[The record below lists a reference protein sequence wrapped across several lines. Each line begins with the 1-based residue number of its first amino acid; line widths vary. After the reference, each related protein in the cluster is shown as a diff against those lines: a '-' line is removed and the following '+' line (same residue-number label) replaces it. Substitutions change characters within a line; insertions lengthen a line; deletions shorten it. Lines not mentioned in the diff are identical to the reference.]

1 MRGVIDPSKP
11 IIPISYAGLLVNLVA
26 QWGVSRDE
34 LLTDTGISDA
44 KLTDPD
50 AKVTPLQHRKLI
62 TRAYELTGEPGLG
75 FHAGLQLKLSAH
87 GFLGFAVMTSATLRE
102 AGQIAEKYFKT
113 RSQILEFR
121 LFEEGDTAVVQV
133 DEVLA
138 LDEHLPFVIESL
150 FMGLYLMASHMVG
163 EAIADGEARVTYSK
177 PDYFS
182 RYQHF
187 MPGETKFDCASN
199 QLRFPAHF
207 LDRKLSMADPIA
219 AKLAIQQCEK
229 ELAAMSQDE
238 NLLPR
243 VRRILLRCEGQFP
256 QLEQMASLV
265 HTSPRT
271 LKRQLARLNTTYQEV
286 LDNVRKGLAVEHLQQ
301 SQMTV
306 EDIAYRLGFNDPSNF
321 TRAFK
326 KWTGFPPSHYRTK

>member
-1 MRGVIDPSKP
+1 MRGVIDPTKP
-11 IIPISYAGLLVNLVA
+11 IIPISYLGLLVNLVA

-34 LLTDTGISDA
+34 LLEGSDISEA
-44 KLTDPD
+44 KLTDPE
-50 AKVTPLQHRKLI
+50 AKVSPLQNRRLVRKAI
-62 TRAYELTGEPGLG
+62 ELTGEPGLG
-75 FHAGLQLKLSAH
+75 FHLGLQLKLSAH

-102 AGQIAEKYFKT
+102 AGLIAEKYFKT
-113 RSQILEFR
+113 RSQMLEFR
-121 LFEEGDTAVVQV
+121 LSEENDTAVVQI
-133 DEVLA
+133 DEVIA
-138 LDEHLPFVIESL
+138 LDEHLPFVMESL
-150 FMGLYLMASHMVG
+150 FIGLYLMASHMVG
-163 EAIADGEARVTYSK
+163 ETISGEARVTYSK
-177 PDYFS
+177 PDYYR
-182 RYQHF
+182 RYAHF
-187 MPGETKFDCASN
+187 LPGETKFDCASN

-219 AKLAIQQCEK
+219 AKLAVQQCEK
-229 ELAAMSQDE
+229 ELAAISQDE

-301 SQMTV
+301 GFLTV
-306 EDIAYRLGFNDPSNF
+306 EEIAYRLGFNDPSNF

-326 KWTGFPPSHYRTK
+326 KWTGFPPSHYRANK